1 MERKWSLLELQVE
14 TKEKEQR
21 RELAELKHYYQGE
34 NERLMKDLNTAL
46 AKKEGK
52 PYDQQLF
59 KNQRKELE
67 ELRCTISLQQQ
78 N

>member
-1 MERKWSLLELQVE
+1 
-14 TKEKEQR
+14 
-21 RELAELKHYYQGE
+21 
-34 NERLMKDLNTAL
+34 MKDLSTAL

-52 PYDQQLF
+52 SYDQQLF

-67 ELRCTISLQQQ
+67 ELRCTIHLQQQ